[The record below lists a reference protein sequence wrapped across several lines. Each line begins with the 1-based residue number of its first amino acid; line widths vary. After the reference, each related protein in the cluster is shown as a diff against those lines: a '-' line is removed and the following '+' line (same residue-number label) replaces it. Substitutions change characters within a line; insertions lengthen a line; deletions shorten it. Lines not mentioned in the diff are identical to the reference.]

1 MVQGNDR
8 HLARAEVL
16 IQQGR
21 LRDAE
26 KEVRQALQTDPQ
38 SDKAL
43 AMLGRVYI
51 DGKRP
56 NEGIPLIS
64 QAIGLCPDE
73 DYYLYLRAFGY
84 YQLNLH
90 AAAEQDVMQAIAL
103 NPWNAGYFALHA
115 FILLETRRF
124 SEALSKANEGL
135 MVDAEDINC
144 LNAQSTA
151 LVKLNRLND
160 AEATIKHTLRTD
172 PENNMVHL
180 NAGYSYLEKGRHRD
194 AAHHFRQTLRLN
206 PGSEAAR
213 EGLKDALRSKIPPY
227 RWMLQYSYWLQNKGH
242 NMRVAF
248 VIGIYIGFRVLLSL
262 SDYVPKW
269 LGVIFVVLFV
279 LYVIAA
285 LLSWVLKPV
294 SNLFLSL
301 HPEGRYA
308 LTREERL
315 SSLLVGGALAAG
327 LLTAIT
333 YAAWPAKNDTT
344 ILILLAA
351 GVLASMAIPLS
362 YLQFPLRQYQRSYKQ
377 WAGYLAVLLGIGGLL
392 LLPFYGATF
401 VFAAYLPVWVI
412 GTWVATFS
420 R

>member
-1 MVQGNDR
+1 MVQENDK

-26 KEVRQALQTDPQ
+26 KEVRQALHADPQ
-38 SDKAL
+38 SHKAL
-43 AMLGRVYI
+43 ATLGRVYI

-56 NEGIPLIS
+56 AEGIPLIS

-90 AAAEQDVMQAIAL
+90 TAAEQDVMQAIAL

-115 FILLETRRF
+115 FILVETRRF
-124 SEALSKANEGL
+124 SEALAKANEGL
-135 MVDAEDINC
+135 MVDAADINC
-144 LNAQSTA
+144 LNAQSIA
-151 LVKLNRLND
+151 LVKLNRLQD
-160 AEATIKHTLRTD
+160 AEANIKFTLHTAPD
-172 PENNMVHL
+172 NDAVHL

-194 AAHHFRQTLRLN
+194 AAHHFRETLRLN

-213 EGLKDALRSKIPPY
+213 EGLKDALRSKIAPY
-227 RWMLQYSYWLQNKGH
+227 RWMLQYSFWLQNKGR
-242 NMRVAF
+242 NMQIAF
-248 VIGIYIGFRVLLSL
+248 LIGIYIGFRLLFSL
-262 SDYVPKW
+262 ADYVPKW

-279 LYVIAA
+279 LYVVAA

-294 SNLFLSL
+294 ANLFLSV

-308 LTREERL
+308 LTPAERT
-315 SSLLVGGALAAG
+315 SSLLVGGAIAAG
-327 LLTAIT
+327 LLTALV
-333 YAAWPAKNDTT
+333 YAAWPVKNDQTV
-344 ILILLAA
+344 LILLAA

-362 YLQFPLRQYQRSYKQ
+362 YIQFPLRQYLGSYKQ
-377 WAGYLAVLLGIGGLL
+377 WAGYLAVLLGITGLM
-392 LLPFYGATF
+392 LLPAYGGTF
-401 VFAAYLPVWVI
+401 VFTAYLPVWVI
-412 GTWVATFS
+412 GTWVAAFA